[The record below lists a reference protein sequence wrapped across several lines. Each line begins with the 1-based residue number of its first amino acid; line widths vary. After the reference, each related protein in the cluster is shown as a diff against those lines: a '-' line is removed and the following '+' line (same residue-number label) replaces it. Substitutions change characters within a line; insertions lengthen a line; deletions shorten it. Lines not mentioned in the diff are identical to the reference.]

1 MSVICVDE
9 WNPHLHTFN
18 VSKNGCPLKNG
29 LYPLKYRD
37 SSEFYLKINKITTHT
52 RILCMG
58 NLDSRYDRY
67 CNDICSY

>member
-37 SSEFYLKINKITTHT
+37 SSEFYLKINKSENLVIT
-52 RILCMG
+52 
-58 NLDSRYDRY
+58 
-67 CNDICSY
+67 